1 MTLIDPV
8 VVSVLREFGEDAAC
22 AEIEGQYQRF
32 MHLSTDHEAVAHFFV
47 DHWSGPGAWDRHD
60 AHSEGEVGDDRDA
73 VGHGDARLVGRVAVP
88 GAAHMI
94 PMTHPQAVVDAV
106 RRKPTDPARADAIA
120 ADACFSSPVGFRTAR
135 PLSGMLLSFATNRR
149 LISVLPA

>member
-1 MTLIDPV
+1 V
-8 VVSVLREFGEDAAC
+8 
-22 AEIEGQYQRF
+22 
-32 MHLSTDHEAVAHFFV
+32 
-47 DHWSGPGAWDRHD
+47 
-60 AHSEGEVGDDRDA
+60 
-73 VGHGDARLVGRVAVP
+73 ARLLGHAFEATTIVVP

-106 RRKPTDPARADAIA
+106 RRKATDPARADAIA